1 MRSLIILFSCAFLAC
16 TQQSE
21 PLRQVGTVALP
32 GVQGRIDHLS
42 LDLNNQR
49 LFVAALG
56 NNTIEIIDLKNGKRV
71 HSIPGLAEPQGV
83 LYVPPV
89 NRLYV
94 ANAGDGSLRI
104 FDGSSFQL
112 LKSIAFG
119 DDADNVRYASGDNQ
133 VWVGYGSGALGAVD
147 KDGGKTADIKLD
159 AHPESFQLEKNGSRI
174 FVNLPRSKKI
184 AVIDRKTKSAV
195 TSWVTGGPQANFPM
209 ALDEANHRLIVVCR
223 TPARMVVLD
232 TATGKVIASIPTVG
246 DCDDVFYDEPRKRI
260 YATGGEGAI
269 SVVQQQDA
277 DHYKEIAKIATVSG
291 ARTGLFSQELDRL
304 FVAVRKQGSQSAEI
318 RIYELK

>member
-1 MRSLIILFSCAFLAC
+1 MRVLFILISCAFLAC
-16 TQQSE
+16 AQPSE
-21 PLRQVGTVALP
+21 LLRQVGAVALP
-32 GVQGRIDHLS
+32 DVQGRIDHLS
-42 LDLNNQR
+42 VDLNNQR

-56 NNTIEIIDLKNGKRV
+56 NNTLEIIDLKTAKRT

-83 LYVPPV
+83 LYVPPL

-94 ANAGDGSLRI
+94 ANGGDGSVRI

-112 LKSIAFG
+112 LKSIAYG
-119 DDADNVRYASGDNQ
+119 DDADNVRYESADNQ
-133 VWVGYGSGALGAVD
+133 VWVGYGSGALGAID

-174 FVNLPRSKKI
+174 FVNLPKSRKI
-184 AVIDRKTKSAV
+184 AVVDRKTKSVV

-232 TATGKVIASIPTVG
+232 TATGKVLASIPTVG
-246 DCDDVFYDEPRKRI
+246 DCDDVFYDQARRRI

-269 SVVQQQDA
+269 SVVQRQDP

-291 ARTGLFSQELDRL
+291 ARTGFFSPELNRL
-304 FVAVRKQGSQSAEI
+304 FVAVRKQGARSAEI

>member
-1 MRSLIILFSCAFLAC
+1 MMRPLILFSWGFLAC
-16 TQQSE
+16 AQQSE
-21 PLRQVGTVALP
+21 PLRQIGSVALP

-42 LDLNNQR
+42 LDLNTQR

-56 NNTIEIIDLKNGKRV
+56 NNTIEVIDLKSSKRI
-71 HSIPGLAEPQGV
+71 HSIPGLAEPQGI
-83 LYVPPV
+83 LYLPPS

-94 ANAGDGSLRI
+94 ANDGDGSLRI
-104 FDGSSFQL
+104 FDGSSYQL

-119 DDADNVRYASGDNQ
+119 DDADNVRYDSGDNQ
-133 VWVGYGSGALGAVD
+133 VWVGYGSGALAAVD
-147 KDGGKTADIKLD
+147 KDGGKKVEIKLD

-184 AVIDRKTKSAV
+184 AVIDRKTKTVVA
-195 TSWVTGGPQANFPM
+195 SWVTRGPQANFPM

-232 TATGKVIASIPTVG
+232 TGTGKVIASIPTVG
-246 DCDDVFYDEPRKRI
+246 DCDDVFYDQARKRI
-260 YATGGEGAI
+260 YSTGGEGAI

-277 DHYKEIAKIATVSG
+277 DHYKEIAKIATVTG
-291 ARTGLFSQELDRL
+291 ARTGLFSPELSRL

-318 RIYELK
+318 RVYEVK